1 MRENSIQLGY
11 RYEREFDSAQVQY
24 EREFDSA
31 RVQV

>member
-1 MRENSIQLGY
+1 MRENSIQLRY

-31 RVQV
+31 QVQV